1 MTGRKNEPRDE
12 LARLT
17 DSLVEDIMEA
27 SDDEVLAEAAEDF
40 DDVDAV
46 VNHAKELIEGAI
58 VETRKRRMQRAKE
71 AVRKRQQ
78 SGGPNVIHLP
88 EEKKREIV
96 KRLVAQ
102 QPQSVEQITQ
112 AARNEGELTGSD
124 LDAMLEALFQ
134 LGAIDDEGNPK

>member
-17 DSLVEDIMEA
+17 ESLVEDILET

-46 VNHAKELIEGAI
+46 VDHAKELIEGAI
-58 VETRKRRMQRAKE
+58 VEAGKRRMRRAKE
-71 AVRKRQQ
+71 AVGDRHQR
-78 SGGPNVIHLP
+78 GEPNVIHLP
-88 EEKKREIV
+88 DEKKREILR
-96 KRLVAQ
+96 RLAAQ
-102 QPQSVEQITQ
+102 QPQSIEKITQ
-112 AARNEGELTGSD
+112 AARKEGELTGND

-134 LGAIDDEGNPK
+134 LGAIDDQGNPK

>member
-17 DSLVEDIMEA
+17 DSLVEDIMET

-40 DDVDAV
+40 ADVDAV
-46 VNHAKELIEGAI
+46 VNHARELIEGAI
-58 VETRKRRMQRAKE
+58 VEAGKRRMQRAKE
-71 AVRKRQQ
+71 AVRERQQ
-78 SGGPNVIHLP
+78 RGGPNVINLP
-88 EEKKREIV
+88 DEKKREIV

-102 QPQSVEQITQ
+102 QPQSVEKITQ

-134 LGAIDDEGNPK
+134 LGVIDDEGNPT

>member
-17 DSLVEDIMEA
+17 NSLVEDIMET

-46 VNHAKELIEGAI
+46 VNHARDLIEGVI
-58 VETRKRRMQRAKE
+58 VEAGKRRMQRAKE
-71 AVRKRQQ
+71 AVRERQQ
-78 SGGPNVIHLP
+78 RGGPNVIHLP
-88 EEKKREIV
+88 DEKKREIL
-96 KRLVAQ
+96 RRFAAQ
-102 QPQSVEQITQ
+102 QPQSVQKITQ
-112 AARNEGELTGSD
+112 AARKEGELTGND

-134 LGAIDDEGNPK
+134 LGVIDDQGNSK